1 VNRATLAVV
10 IAGLGLVGAATA
22 GVLLSSAN
30 DSTVSGP
37 VPGLYRG
44 SEPPGR
50 IPLPRFA
57 LSRSDGRGVVRSANL
72 RGRIVLTTFVDS
84 ACKDVCPIIVGTLG
98 RALRQ
103 LTPKER
109 GKFVALAISVHPKV
123 DTPAHVRRFLSQHG
137 ALGQLEYLV
146 APVARMK
153 PVWKSFHVL
162 SAAETHNANLH
173 SADVRIFDRNGV
185 WVSTM
190 NVGADLS
197 IANVLHDIQQAM
209 KIRAA

>member
-1 VNRATLAVV
+1 MSKVTLAVV
-10 IAGLGLVGAATA
+10 GSGLCLVGAATA
-22 GVLLSSAN
+22 GVLLRGTDHN
-30 DSTVSGP
+30 TVSAASQ
-37 VPGLYRG
+37 GLYRG

-57 LSRSDGRGVVRSANL
+57 LPRSGGGGVVRSEGL
-72 RGRIVLTTFVDS
+72 RGRIVLTTFVNS
-84 ACKDVCPIIVGTLG
+84 ACKDVCPIIVSTLG

-103 LTPKER
+103 LTPQER
-109 GKFVALAISVHPKV
+109 GQFVALAFSVHPQV

-137 ALGQLEYLV
+137 ALGQLDYLV

-162 SAAETHNANLH
+162 SAAETHDADLH

-185 WVSTM
+185 WVSNM

-197 IANVLHDIQQAM
+197 VANVLHDIRQAL
-209 KIRAA
+209 KT